1 MLKDLHADSC
11 SILGSVESGI
21 GLPSIFEWAA
31 GRHAQ
36 MKARQ
41 AKGKNAMEG
50 MTTGMNMMQV
60 EARFNKKMKEAKTDE
75 ERYAAT
81 KEMENATVE
90 STLKML
96 WTTLVVDVTSTIHEV
111 AQMVFHDEA
120 VDAKARKLR
129 AKGLQALGETFMD
142 CPEPPKYKEKKMDAK
157 AMYEETA
164 FNAMLETMKRKDE
177 SQFRASTTP

>member
-1 MLKDLHADSC
+1 MLTAVQF
-11 SILGSVESGI
+11 LGSVESGI
-21 GLPSIFEWAA
+21 GLPSISKWAA

-36 MKARQ
+36 IKARQ
-41 AKGKNAMEG
+41 AKGKNAVEG

-60 EARFNKKMKEAKTDE
+60 EARYNQQMKEAKTDE

-81 KEMENATVE
+81 KEMENATIE

-111 AQMVFHDEA
+111 AQMVFHDES
-120 VDAKARKLR
+120 VNAKSRKLR
-129 AKGLQALGETFMD
+129 AKGLQALGGTFMD
-142 CPEPPKYKEKKMDAK
+142 SPEPPKYKEKMDAK
-157 AMYEETA
+157 VMYEEAA

-177 SQFRASTTP
+177 SQFRASSTS